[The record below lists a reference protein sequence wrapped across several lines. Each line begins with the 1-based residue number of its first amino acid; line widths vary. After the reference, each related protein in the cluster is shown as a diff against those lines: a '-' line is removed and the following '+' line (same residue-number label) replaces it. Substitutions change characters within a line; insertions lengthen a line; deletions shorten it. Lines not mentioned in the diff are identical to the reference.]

1 MVPRRATFE
10 PAVRTLA
17 RATLPKLP
25 SPTSL
30 RTWNRS
36 SSEAIS
42 IVICS
47 SFFLCSCRWWWVVL
61 ICISY
66 SRSLPAE
73 LLSKGG
79 KLRRADTQTVSG
91 ESTANGGFLAGHV
104 CIICVSWE
112 E

>member
-42 IVICS
+42 
-47 SFFLCSCRWWWVVL
+47 L
-61 ICISY
+61 
-66 SRSLPAE
+66 
-73 LLSKGG
+73 
-79 KLRRADTQTVSG
+79 
-91 ESTANGGFLAGHV
+91 
-104 CIICVSWE
+104 IICCSFL
-112 E
+112 